1 MGKIDTCTKDYVK
14 DNTIFADI
22 FNHFL
27 YQGEQKIVPEALFAV
42 DTTKISV
49 PYGVDRAGV
58 PIQKYRDHLEILTAK
73 TDQSAVYLLL
83 GIENQGEVHY
93 AMPVKCMVYDALDY
107 ASQVEKVAKSH
118 REEKQKE
125 KNKKEAKSGKLRTED
140 EHKRDVKITSGEY
153 LTGFYK
159 EDYLI
164 PVITLVIYFGANEWD
179 GPRNLHQ
186 MFAIQD
192 KKILSYIPNYEINL
206 LAPQEMKDEEIAQ
219 FQTDFRE
226 VMLFCK
232 YMKDKEKLSEL
243 LNKNPAYRNMD
254 QKAIRVIE
262 AVANTKIQV
271 NEKEEKGNVCEGLQ
285 GIIDDAIQ
293 EEKKKVEEEKK
304 KAVKEKR
311 KADKERKRAEEERKR
326 ADLAEERLR
335 KEKTKMTLLLQL
347 SKDGRNDDIGRISM
361 DEEYCQQL
369 MKEYGMM

>member
-14 DNTIFADI
+14 DNAIFADI

-27 YQGEQKIVPEALFAV
+27 YQGEQKIAPEDLLAV

-49 PYGVDRAGV
+49 PYGADGSGV
-58 PIQKYRDHLEILTAK
+58 PVQKYRDHLGILTAK

-83 GIENQGEVHY
+83 GIENQGEIHY
-93 AMPVKCMVYDALDY
+93 AMPVKCMIYDALDY
-107 ASQVEKVAKSH
+107 ASQVERAAKSH
-118 REEKQKE
+118 RKGKQKE
-125 KNKKEAKSGKLRTED
+125 KNEKTVQSDRLQTED
-140 EHKRDVKITSGEY
+140 KGEIKITSGEY

-159 EDYLI
+159 EDHLI

-179 GPRNLHQ
+179 GPRNLHE

-243 LNKNPAYRNMD
+243 FRKNPAYRNMD

-271 NEKEEKGNVCEGLQ
+271 NEKEAKGNMCEGLQ

-293 EEKKKVEEEKK
+293 EEKKKTDE
-304 KAVKEKR
+304 EKR
-311 KADKERKRAEEERKR
+311 KAVEERKRAEEERKR

-335 KEKTKMTLLLQL
+335 KEKTKMALLLQL
-347 SKDGRNDDIGRISM
+347 NKDGRNDDIVRISM
-361 DEEYCQQL
+361 DEEYGQQL

>member
-159 EDYLI
+159 EDHLI

-335 KEKTKMTLLLQL
+335 KEKTKIALLLQL

>member
-27 YQGEQKIVPEALFAV
+27 YQGEQKIVPEALVAV

-159 EDYLI
+159 EDHLI

-192 KKILSYIPNYEINL
+192 KKLLSYIPNYEINL

-326 ADLAEERLR
+326 ADLAEEQLR
-335 KEKTKMTLLLQL
+335 KEKTKIALLLQL